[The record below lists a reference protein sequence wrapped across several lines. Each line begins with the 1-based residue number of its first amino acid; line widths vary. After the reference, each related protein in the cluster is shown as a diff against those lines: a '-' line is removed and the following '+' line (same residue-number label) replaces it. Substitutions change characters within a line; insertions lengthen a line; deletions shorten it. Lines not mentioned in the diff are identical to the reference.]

1 MIEKFKKEERG
12 EIMEKIYLCGA
23 GGCPAVILHDDG
35 TVEIGEGNNTC
46 KLTASEWNELV
57 RLIKEGKIKS
67 KK

>member
-1 MIEKFKKEERG
+1 
-12 EIMEKIYLCGA
+12 MEKIYLCGA